1 MRRSGEPEPAPLGAP
16 PSTPPLWGRVREGG
30 RFGLDDAD
38 GKGRLSRLPPS
49 PALPHK
55 GGGSSRRRSLVQR
68 RRSCVGLLAA
78 MVAAISG
85 HTASADNGL
94 SPFLPKATPTPTVVR
109 VLAPSDFLE
118 PSSIAAFEKSAATT
132 VALDAYANATE
143 LAEHNGER
151 YDVVVLRGPALG
163 RRLAGGALT
172 KLDRRRLPNARLVQP
187 VLEAKFKAYDRDAAY
202 GVPFGWSAFGL
213 LYDADKQAASPPSSW
228 GQALDA
234 RNPRRS
240 PNCGIVWPDA
250 REESF
255 VAAWRLMGV
264 DPARAKPADVKSA
277 GALIDRARGIFVA
290 FAAADEVGAFAKGAA
305 CLGAGTKG
313 EADAVRLRGGDNPPN
328 ISFAYPREGA
338 PLEIYAF
345 AIPRDA
351 ASPDVAYRLIDAML
365 APETA
370 ERNAE
375 SGGVIGAEDATDL
388 DQLKRLT
395 PEPVFDAAT
404 SAAMQSE
411 WKRLTTG
418 K

>member
-1 MRRSGEPEPAPLGAP
+1 MKRNVIFNVARIWRAM
-16 PSTPPLWGRVREGG
+16 V
-30 RFGLDDAD
+30 
-38 GKGRLSRLPPS
+38 
-49 PALPHK
+49 
-55 GGGSSRRRSLVQR
+55 
-68 RRSCVGLLAA
+68 LAA
-78 MVAAISG
+78 IIAAVNDS
-85 HTASADNGL
+85 SAGADDRL
-94 SPFLPKATPTPTVVR
+94 SPFLPKTAPAPTVVR
-109 VLAPSDFLE
+109 VLAPTDFLE

-143 LAEHNGER
+143 LAEHGGER
-151 YDVVVLRGPALG
+151 YDVVILRGPALQ
-163 RRLAGGALT
+163 RRLVSGTLT

-187 VLEAKFKAYDRDAAY
+187 ILTAKYAASDRDAAY

-213 LYDADKQAASPPSSW
+213 IYNADQAGAPPSSW

-234 RNPRRS
+234 RNPRRAA
-240 PNCGIVWPDA
+240 NCGIVWPDA

-255 VAAWRLMGV
+255 VAMWRLMGV

-277 GALIDRARGIFVA
+277 AALIDRARRTFVA

-305 CLGAGTKG
+305 CLGAGTMG

-328 ISFAYPREGA
+328 VRFAYPREGA

-351 ASPDVAYRLIDAML
+351 ASSDGAYRLIDAML

-375 SGGVIGAEDATDL
+375 SAGVIGAEDATDL
-388 DQLKRLT
+388 DQLKRLA
-395 PEPVFDAAT
+395 PEPAFDAAT

-411 WKRLTTG
+411 WKRLATG

>member
-1 MRRSGEPEPAPLGAP
+1 MLA
-16 PSTPPLWGRVREGG
+16 VGG
-30 RFGLDDAD
+30 HA
-38 GKGRLSRLPPS
+38 
-49 PALPHK
+49 
-55 GGGSSRRRSLVQR
+55 
-68 RRSCVGLLAA
+68 
-78 MVAAISG
+78 
-85 HTASADNGL
+85 ASADNSL

-132 VALDAYANATE
+132 VALDAYANAAE

-151 YDVVVLRGPALG
+151 YDVVVLRGPALE
-163 RRLAGGALT
+163 RRLASGALT
-172 KLDRRRLPNARLVQP
+172 RLDRRRLPNARLVQS
-187 VLEAKFKAYDRDAAY
+187 VLEAKFRAYDRDAAY

-213 LYDADKQAASPPSSW
+213 LYNADHEASPPTSW
-228 GQALDA
+228 GQALEP
-234 RNPRRS
+234 RNPHRS
-240 PNCGIVWPDA
+240 ANCGVVWPDA

-255 VAAWRLMGV
+255 MAAWRLMGV
-264 DPARAKPADVKSA
+264 DPARAKAADVKSA
-277 GALIDRARGIFVA
+277 GALIDRARGTFVA

-328 ISFAYPREGA
+328 VSFAYPREGA

-351 ASPDVAYRLIDAML
+351 ASPDRAYRLIEAML
-365 APETA
+365 EPETA

>member
-1 MRRSGEPEPAPLGAP
+1 M
-16 PSTPPLWGRVREGG
+16 
-30 RFGLDDAD
+30 
-38 GKGRLSRLPPS
+38 S
-49 PALPHK
+49 PNLIFSAARAGFLAAILAAA
-55 GGGSSRRRSLVQR
+55 SSR
-68 RRSCVGLLAA
+68 GA
-78 MVAAISG
+78 G
-85 HTASADNGL
+85 ADNGL
-94 SPFLPKATPTPTVVR
+94 SPFLPKAAPAPTVLR

-143 LAEHNGER
+143 LAEHGGER
-151 YDVVVLRGPALG
+151 YDVVVLRGPALE
-163 RRLAGGALT
+163 RRLVSGALT

-187 VLEAKFKAYDRDAAY
+187 ILAAKYTAYDRDAAY

-213 LYDADKQAASPPSSW
+213 LYNADQAGASPPSSW
-228 GQALDA
+228 AQALDP
-234 RNPRRS
+234 RSPRRAA
-240 PNCGIVWPDA
+240 NCGIVWPDA

-255 VAAWRLMGV
+255 IAVWRLMGV
-264 DPARAKPADVKSA
+264 DPAHAKPAEVKSA
-277 GALIDRARGIFVA
+277 AALIDRARRTYVA

-305 CLGAGTKG
+305 CLGAGTTG
-313 EADAVRLRGGDNPPN
+313 EAEAVRLRGGDSAPN
-328 ISFAYPREGA
+328 VRFAYPREGA

-351 ASPDVAYRLIDAML
+351 SSPEGAYRLVDAML

-375 SGGVIGAEDATDL
+375 SAGVIGAEDATDL
-388 DQLKRLT
+388 DQLKRLA
-395 PEPVFDAAT
+395 PEPAFDAAT
-404 SAAMQSE
+404 SAAMQNE